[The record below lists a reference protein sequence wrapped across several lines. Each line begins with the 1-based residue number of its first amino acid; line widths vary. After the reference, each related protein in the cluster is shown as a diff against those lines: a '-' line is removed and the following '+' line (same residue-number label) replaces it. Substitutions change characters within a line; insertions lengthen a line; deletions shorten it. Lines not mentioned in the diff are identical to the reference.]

1 MRDYLIIYFSLFT
14 LLTFGQPRDN
24 EVQKGKLYLLKENGD
39 SILITYRSIADK
51 NDTVYLKVEQIA
63 KGKKKFIQ
71 NIKSLCYYP
80 LEISKCPSDFGIGF
94 YIKYD
99 PAVRNGNKFL
109 YILKINEN
117 KFKPVTGFRD
127 LGMIE
132 NFTIN
137 DKRYFYSY
145 ASCGCAD
152 ACWKSVMFKINDC
165 KIDTLAFLSCDCSSL
180 IEKSADKKALVKSNC
195 DSFNTVD
202 KFERIMIY
210 WKEKIKNGL

>member
-117 KFKPVTGFRD
+117 KFKPVTGF
-127 LGMIE
+127 
-132 NFTIN
+132 
-137 DKRYFYSY
+137 
-145 ASCGCAD
+145 
-152 ACWKSVMFKINDC
+152 
-165 KIDTLAFLSCDCSSL
+165 
-180 IEKSADKKALVKSNC
+180 
-195 DSFNTVD
+195 
-202 KFERIMIY
+202 
-210 WKEKIKNGL
+210 